1 MAQRLKTD
9 RILFITVVLM
19 VLFGVADGV
28 QRVERGGGKPHG
40 FQLLL
45 CDPAT
50 GVGSARRF
58 R

>member
-19 VLFGVADGV
+19 VLFGALMVYSASSWWPRASMGSSYYFRGRQLVWVA
-28 QRVERGGGKPHG
+28 
-40 FQLLL
+40 
-45 CDPAT
+45 C
-50 GVGSARRF
+50 RF